1 MSEVG
6 KVVGIATRPQKR
18 ASMELRDKIEVI
30 ENRGITEEF
39 RHTDKR
45 QITVMTREDWDA
57 VCEDL
62 AAEIPWTFRRANF
75 LIEGL
80 PIAGITDRTLA
91 IGPVRIELK
100 GVTHPC
106 ALMDSQHKGLT
117 KAIANGDR
125 GGVYG
130 RVLIGGTVSIGD
142 PVRFIEES

>member
-1 MSEVG
+1 MSEIGRVI
-6 KVVGIATRPQKR
+6 GIATRPEKR
-18 ASMELRDKIEVI
+18 APMELREQIEVT
-30 ENRGITEEF
+30 ENRGIAEEF

-57 VCEDL
+57 ICEDL

-80 PIAGITDRTLA
+80 AIAGVTDRTLE

-106 ALMDSQHKGLT
+106 ALMDSQRKGLT
-117 KAIANGDR
+117 KAIAKDDR

-130 RVLIGGTVSIGD
+130 RVLTGGTVSIGD